1 MRSCVGGWN
10 ARLGLSPM
18 RLAVLG
24 LCGGMH
30 LLSGAQ
36 PQTPAEEPAAEPAK
50 KPAAASAPDV
60 QALELVTV
68 TAQRRREPAREVPL
82 TADVLKGDALAR
94 GGYQSLRDVAALLPG
109 LNFTQSTAGTGQSQ
123 ITMRGVTT
131 GSQVGATV
139 GMYVDDVPFGSS
151 SAYAGGGAGALDLGL
166 FDLSNVEVLRGPQ
179 GTLYGASAMG
189 GLIKY
194 VSAEPE
200 KAYLGGQATAELS
213 SVKGGRVGHVLR
225 GLINVPVMNDSAA
238 LRVTLYQRREGGFTR
253 DLSHDGRVV
262 GGARTDGGRVALYL
276 QPTKAV
282 SVRLTAMTQR
292 QDRDGSAQED
302 ADVATSQPI
311 DQRYTKR
318 LFVNEP
324 VTVRNDLVT
333 AVVKADL
340 TWATLEAITGWQR
353 SINDGRA
360 DPSAFYRPF
369 LSKIGI
375 VNPGYALDYSFDNR
389 KLSQEFRLT
398 SARSRQLEWLV
409 GAFYANERG
418 VKSQN
423 LMPLDAQLNQVQP
436 LLADARFPSSYREVA
451 AFGTATYYLTAQTD
465 LTLGVRQ
472 SRNSQHLDQT
482 FSGLFAPP
490 PQPASSST
498 ENVTTW
504 LATARWRPTADQA
517 LYARAASG
525 YRPGGPLPVIK
536 DPVTGEPLNK
546 SSFKSDSL
554 WSYEVGWKGTLIP
567 NRLAS
572 ELALYQIDWKDIQVF
587 TASAGFS
594 GIGNAKRAR
603 SRGVEWTLRATP
615 AQGLRVSTAL
625 SLIDAKLLEDSPDL
639 GGVAG
644 ERMPDTARVSA
655 ALQVDRDF
663 ELMGR
668 TAHIGLTWRHTG
680 ERVNAFGASPGTPQY
695 RLPAYAALDLRGGI
709 VLGGVNLDFYI
720 RNLTNEHAQ
729 TGADTSLSLAGG
741 PARVSVMAP
750 RTVGVQL
757 SAEF

>member
-1 MRSCVGGWN
+1 MRSCGGGWN
-10 ARLGLSPM
+10 ERLGLTPM

-24 LCGGMH
+24 LCGGVH
-30 LLSGAQ
+30 FSGHAQ
-36 PQTPAEEPAAEPAK
+36 TQAATEPPAAEAR
-50 KPAAASAPDV
+50 DV

-82 TADVLKGDALAR
+82 TADVLKGEALAR
-94 GGYQSLRDVAALLPG
+94 GGYQSLRDIAALLPG
-109 LNFTQSTAGTGQSQ
+109 VNFTQATASTGQSQ

-200 KAYLGGQATAELS
+200 SGYLGGQATAELS

-225 GLINVPVMNDSAA
+225 GLINVPVMQDTAA

-253 DLSHDGRVV
+253 DLDHEGRVV
-262 GGARTDGGRVALYL
+262 DGARTDGGRVALSL
-276 QPTKAV
+276 QPSKDL
-282 SVRLTAMTQR
+282 SLRLTAMTQR
-292 QDRDGSAQED
+292 QSRDGSAQED
-302 ADVATSQPI
+302 DVVATGQPV
-311 DQRYTKR
+311 DARYTKR
-318 LFVNEP
+318 LFVSEP
-324 VTVRNDLVT
+324 VTVRNHLLT

-340 TWATLEAITGWQR
+340 KWATLESITGWQR
-353 SINDGRA
+353 STNEGRA
-360 DPSAFYRPF
+360 DPTAFYGPF
-369 LSKIGI
+369 LGQIGI
-375 VNPGYALDYSFDNR
+375 VNPGYALDYGFDNR

-398 SARSRQLEWLV
+398 SARSRALEWLV
-409 GAFYANERG
+409 GAFYADERG
-418 VKSQN
+418 DKTQH
-423 LMPLDAQLNQVQP
+423 MTPLDAQLNPVQP
-436 LLADARFPSSYREVA
+436 LLVDARFPSTYREIA
-451 AFGTATYYLTAQTD
+451 AFGTATYYLTASTD

-472 SRNSQHLDQT
+472 SRNSQHLDQS

-490 PQPASSST
+490 PQPAASST

-504 LATARWRPTADQA
+504 LATARWRPAADQA
-517 LYARAASG
+517 LYVRAASG
-525 YRPGGPLPVIK
+525 YRPGGPLPVIQ
-536 DPVTGEPLNK
+536 DPVTGQPLNK
-546 SSFKSDSL
+546 PFFKSDSL

-567 NRLAS
+567 NRLSS
-572 ELALYQIDWKDIQVF
+572 ELALYQIDWNDIQVF

-603 SRGVEWTLRATP
+603 SRGVEWSLRAMP
-615 AQGLRVSTAL
+615 MQGLRVSTAL

-644 ERMPDTARVSA
+644 ERMPDTARTSA
-655 ALQVDRDF
+655 ALQADRDF
-663 ELMGR
+663 EWLGR
-668 TAHIGLTWRHTG
+668 PAHLGFTWRYTG
-680 ERVNAFGASPGTPQY
+680 DRFNAFKAAPGNPQY
-695 RLPAYAALDLRGGI
+695 RLPAYSALDLRGG
-709 VLGGVNLDFYI
+709 LGFGRMNLDFFI
-720 RNLTNEHAQ
+720 RNLTNRHAQ
-729 TGADTSLSLAGG
+729 LGADTSLSLAGG
-741 PARVSVMAP
+741 PARVSVLAP
-750 RTVGVQL
+750 RTIGLQL

>member
-1 MRSCVGGWN
+1 MRSCRGGWN
-10 ARLGLSPM
+10 ERLGLSPM

-30 LLSGAQ
+30 FAGEAQ
-36 PQTPAEEPAAEPAK
+36 AQASTEPSSAEAR
-50 KPAAASAPDV
+50 DV
-60 QALELVTV
+60 QSLDLVTV

-82 TADVLKGDALAR
+82 TADVLKGETLAR

-109 LNFTQSTAGTGQSQ
+109 LNFSQSTAATGQSQ

-139 GMYVDDVPFGSS
+139 GIYVDDVPFGSS

-200 KAYLGGQATAELS
+200 KAYFGGQATAELS

-225 GLINVPVMNDSAA
+225 GLINVPMMQDTAA
-238 LRVTLYQRREGGFTR
+238 LRVTVYQRREGGFTR
-253 DLSHDGRVV
+253 DLDHDGRIVD
-262 GGARTDGGRVALYL
+262 GARTDGGRVALFL
-276 QPTKAV
+276 QPSKDV
-282 SVRLTAMTQR
+282 SVRVTAMTQR
-292 QDRDGSAQED
+292 QDRDGSAQEE
-302 ADVATSQPI
+302 ADVATGQPV
-311 DQRYTKR
+311 DRRYTKR
-318 LFVNEP
+318 LFVSEP

-340 TWATLEAITGWQR
+340 HWATLESITGWQR
-353 SINDGRA
+353 STNEGRA
-360 DPSAFYRPF
+360 DPSAFYRPY
-369 LSKIGI
+369 LSQLGI

-409 GAFYANERG
+409 GAFYADERG
-418 VKSQN
+418 EKSQH
-423 LMPLDAQLNQVQP
+423 LMPLDAQLNPAQP
-436 LLADARFPSSYREVA
+436 LLADARFPSSYREIA
-451 AFGTATYYLTAQTD
+451 AFGTATYYLTTRTD

-490 PQPASSST
+490 PQPAASST

-504 LATARWRPTADQA
+504 LATARWRPADDQA
-517 LYARAASG
+517 LYVRAASG

-536 DPVTGEPLNK
+536 DPVTGQPLNK
-546 SSFKSDSL
+546 SFFKSDSL

-567 NRLAS
+567 SRLSS
-572 ELALYQIDWKDIQVF
+572 ELALYQIDWNDIQVF

-603 SRGVEWTLRATP
+603 SRGLEWSLRAMP

-644 ERMPDTARVSA
+644 ERMPDTARTSA

-663 ELMGR
+663 EWLGR
-668 TAHIGLTWRHTG
+668 PAHLGFSWRHVG
-680 ERVNAFGASPGTPQY
+680 KRANAFKASPGNPLY
-695 RLPAYAALDLRGGI
+695 RLPAYSALDLSGGI
-709 VLGGVNLDFYI
+709 AFGRVNLDFYI
-720 RNLTNEHAQ
+720 RNLTNQHAQ

-750 RTVGVQL
+750 RTVGLQL